1 MKLIGKPS
9 VNINQIVPGNVVYH
23 LKNTSIG
30 FANMKGDFWVRVY
43 LVHLVLLVAVPVR
56 SVTVCRVRTEPSST
70 CDAACVR
77 AVAVRAAAA
86 RTKCGSVAQCASA
99 CSAKGA
105 RKSAPFNVRYFCVV
119 GPLAC
124 AHYGCK
130 CQILSRRKDF
140 FFLSKVKISC
150 RACVRNLHLRVQSVL

>member
-1 MKLIGKPS
+1 MFPIYWK
-9 VNINQIVPGNVVYH
+9 H
-23 LKNTSIG
+23 LQCTTIG
-30 FANMKGDFWVRVY
+30 FAYMKGDFWVRVY

-70 CDAACVR
+70 CGVGCVR
-77 AVAVRAAAA
+77 VAA

-105 RKSAPFNVRYFCVV
+105 RKSAPLNVRYLCVV

-124 AHYGCK
+124 AHYDWK
-130 CQILSRRKDF
+130 CQILPK
-140 FFLSKVKISC
+140 
-150 RACVRNLHLRVQSVL
+150 HLRFCFILIMWYMIIDTTWQYNSVFGLKIEEISIQVNNLLYSREC

>member
-70 CDAACVR
+70 CGAACVR
-77 AVAVRAAAA
+77 AAAVRAAHRRQRARSAA
-86 RTKCGSVAQCASA
+86 ASHSAQVRAAQKGRAKAHHSTCAICA
-99 CSAKGA
+99 LWVPLHVPTMAA
-105 RKSAPFNVRYFCVV
+105 NVKFYLDV
-119 GPLAC
+119 
-124 AHYGCK
+124 K
-130 CQILSRRKDF
+130 NF
-140 FFLSKVKISC
+140 FSF
-150 RACVRNLHLRVQSVL
+150 